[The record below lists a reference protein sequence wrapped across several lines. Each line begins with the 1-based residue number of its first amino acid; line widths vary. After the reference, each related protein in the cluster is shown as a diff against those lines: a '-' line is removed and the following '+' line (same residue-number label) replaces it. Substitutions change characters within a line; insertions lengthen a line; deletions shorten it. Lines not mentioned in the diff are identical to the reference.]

1 MNDDPN
7 TRPFLRTRW
16 GIGFIAFLAVAAV
29 LLVFD
34 HWTHIAGSSL
44 LLPVTLLAAC
54 LGMHF
59 FMHGGHGGGHD
70 AGGKS

>member
-7 TRPFLRTRW
+7 PRPFLRTRW
-16 GIGFIAFLAVAAV
+16 GIGFLTFLAVAAV

-44 LLPVTLLAAC
+44 LLPLALLAAC
-54 LGMHF
+54 LGMHV
-59 FMHGGHGGGHD
+59 FMHGGHGGHGK
-70 AGGKS
+70 GGE

>member
-16 GIGFIAFLAVAAV
+16 GAGLMVFLVVAAV

-44 LLPVTLLAAC
+44 LLPLALLAGC

-59 FMHGGHGGGHD
+59 FMHGGHGKGGD
-70 AGGKS
+70 